1 MCKCTNM
8 GRSRCPRSDC
18 SSTSFEAVALEPKHS
33 NYRYMAIQCAECGAV
48 VGVQDMYNTTVQ
60 LRALA
65 ASSVFRL
72 KGECDER
79 PGRQPSTLLP
89 RAPSA

>member
-8 GRSRCPRSDC
+8 ARSRCPRSEC
-18 SSTSFEAVALEPKHS
+18 SSTSFEAVVLEPKHS
-33 NYRYMAIQCAECGAV
+33 NYRYMAIQCADCGAV

-65 ASSVFRL
+65 AKLGVPFE
-72 KGECDER
+72 G
-79 PGRQPSTLLP
+79 
-89 RAPSA
+89 